1 MPRVR
6 MIEER
11 EDTSPSQV
19 EAFDHIAASRG
30 GQMIRPFAAMIHRP
44 EIARAAADLGAV
56 IRFESTLSDHDREV
70 VICTTAIERDCPF
83 VWESHTPIARRAGVA
98 TRSALWRSRLR
109 RIFGIQPLEQVPPA
123 DDVAVWCHE
132 TKDVSKRITLHV
144 LLPAHEHKLV
154 LARRREVVN
163 HDFNE
168 RLPGH
173 FDERFGKRVAAL
185 GKLTALAAHRHD
197 DLNHAATAVPAA
209 PPSVRPRR
217 STRSIAAR
225 TLK

>member
-44 EIARAAADLGAV
+44 EIARAAADLGGV

-83 VWESHTPIARRAGVA
+83 EWESHAPIARRAGVSEA
-98 TRSALWRSRLR
+98 TLQAIENEHEISDEDDAALVEFTRELCRTGKVGAAVFERAWSRL
-109 RIFGIQPLEQVPPA
+109 
-123 DDVAVWCHE
+123 
-132 TKDVSKRITLHV
+132 
-144 LLPAHEHKLV
+144 
-154 LARRREVVN
+154 
-163 HDFNE
+163 
-168 RLPGH
+168 
-173 FDERFGKRVAAL
+173 DEEGTVE
-185 GKLTALAAHRHD
+185 LAAIIGYYTM
-197 DLNHAATAVPAA
+197 LALFMNACEAC
-209 PPSVRPRR
+209 
-217 STRSIAAR
+217 
-225 TLK
+225 

>member
-19 EAFDHIAASRG
+19 EVFDHIAASRG

-83 VWESHTPIARRAGVA
+83 EWDSHIPIARKAGVSEA
-98 TRSALWRSRLR
+98 TLQSIENRHDVEDADDAVLVDFTRELCRTGKVADAVFEGAWSRL
-109 RIFGIQPLEQVPPA
+109 
-123 DDVAVWCHE
+123 
-132 TKDVSKRITLHV
+132 
-144 LLPAHEHKLV
+144 
-154 LARRREVVN
+154 
-163 HDFNE
+163 
-168 RLPGH
+168 
-173 FDERFGKRVAAL
+173 DEEGTVE
-185 GKLTALAAHRHD
+185 LAAIIGYYTMLALFMNSCD
-197 DLNHAATAVPAA
+197 VC
-209 PPSVRPRR
+209 
-217 STRSIAAR
+217 
-225 TLK
+225 